1 MNTQYEKA
9 VRARLFPQPRQ
20 LSFSEGFCIL
30 NDAVSVELA
39 GAGTPEM
46 ITEAFRKFWNAGAV
60 VKTVSK
66 ESGLSEEAYKISL
79 SPERIRF
86 EAGSAKSLNYAL
98 LTLRQMAEMERGK
111 PGAVRYI
118 LPCCEMEDSPVC
130 GFRGIHFCILPESD
144 PVRIE
149 SMIRMAA
156 YCKFNYIILEAWGVF
171 PFSSHPEVGW
181 EELKWTKESFE
192 HLIQVARECGV
203 TLIPQLNLFGHAAF
217 SRVGSAKHAV
227 LDFHPEWETLYEPG
241 GWTYCLSN
249 METRKLLTDLA
260 LEMYEFFGRPP
271 FFHIGC
277 DESYDFQTCAACAA
291 ADSEELLLNHLQ
303 YFRDLF
309 AERGARIIM
318 WHDMLLMADDPRWKD
333 CIAFGDDRTRG
344 ILAKLPKD
352 IVIGDWQYAKAP
364 ESNPDH
370 EFPTATYL
378 KSCGY
383 DVILCPWMEET
394 GIFQV
399 GVQIE
404 NRKLFG
410 MIQTTWN
417 TAYQKDVVKMFT
429 AGAACAWLGKVE
441 PIHFDDAVH
450 VAFARNLRH
459 VHRDMGVTRY
469 LDTGHTNNQI
479 LVPDFQN

>member
-1 MNTQYEKA
+1 MQYEKA
-9 VRARLFPQPRQ
+9 VKARLFPSPRKIA
-20 LSFSEGFCIL
+20 LADGFRIL
-30 NDAVSVELA
+30 DNAVPVELA
-39 GAGTPEM
+39 GAGDPE
-46 ITEAFRKFWNAGAV
+46 TVTGAFKKFWNADAV
-60 VKTVSK
+60 VNQTAVTSSLSGEAYAIKVSPEK
-66 ESGLSEEAYKISL
+66 IFIESG
-79 SPERIRF
+79 
-86 EAGSAKSLNYAL
+86 SAQALNYAL
-98 LTLRQMAEMERGK
+98 ATLRQMAEMERGV
-111 PGAVRYI
+111 PGEVRYI
-118 LPCCEMEDSPVC
+118 LPCCEIEDSPC
-130 GFRGIHFCILPESD
+130 CAFRGIHFCIMPESE
-144 PVRIE
+144 PNRIE
-149 SMIRMAA
+149 SLIRMAA
-156 YCKFNYIILEAWGVF
+156 YCKFNYVILEAWGVF
-171 PFSSHPEVGW
+171 PFVSHPEVGW
-181 EELKWTKESFE
+181 AEYKWSPETFK
-192 HLIQVARECGV
+192 HLLNVANECGI
-203 TLIPQLNLFGHAAF
+203 TIIPQMNLFGHAAF

-249 METRKLLTDLA
+249 METRKILTDLV
-260 LEMYEFFGRPP
+260 LELHDFFGRPE

-277 DESYDFQTCAACAA
+277 DESYDFQTCAKCAA
-291 ADSEELLLNHLQ
+291 AAPEKLFLDHLQ

-309 AERGARIIM
+309 AERHCRIIM

-344 ILAKLPKD
+344 FLSRLPKD
-352 IVIGDWQYAKAP
+352 VVIADWQYAKAP

-383 DVILCPWMEET
+383 DVLLCPWMEES
-394 GIFQV
+394 GIFQA
-399 GVQIE
+399 GAQLE
-404 NRKLFG
+404 RRKLFG
-410 MIQTTWN
+410 LIQTTWN

-429 AGAACAWLGKVE
+429 AGAAAAWLGAVE

-459 VHRDMGVTRY
+459 VHRDMNVSCY